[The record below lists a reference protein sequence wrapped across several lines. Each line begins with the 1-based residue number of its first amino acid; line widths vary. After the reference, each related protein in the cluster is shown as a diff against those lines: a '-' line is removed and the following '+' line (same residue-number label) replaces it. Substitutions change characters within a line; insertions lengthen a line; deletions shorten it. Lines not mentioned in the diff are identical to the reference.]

1 MYIACQSS
9 RCGLI
14 LHNLVADYQTA
25 RVAATFFD
33 TGIISWKAKSI
44 GKNVIDVLG
53 VIDWVYAKLMRINVM
68 LFQSDMIWKII
79 GVRYQTWVYNFRE
92 SDGTEV
98 TKTYNICGSY
108 LYWNLIM
115 IGKKGRGSDLDANNL
130 LASGQYTWPDYLTSS
145 PESLRPKTLSPD
157 SNPNFNH
164 KHSSSWHTRY
174 VRLCSWQ
181 VLWWLIFLTYY
192 LSPLTSVK
200 YYGDVA

>member
-33 TGIISWKAKSI
+33 TWIISWKAKSI

-79 GVRYQTWVYNFRE
+79 GVRYRTWVYNFRE

-98 TKTYNICGSY
+98 AKTYNICGSY
-108 LYWNLIM
+108 LFWNLIM
-115 IGKKGRGSDLDANNL
+115 IGEEGEGAQTWMPIISWPVVSTPDLTTWRALPKAWDLRRSLQTQIQTSIINTHHHDTRVMYAYVCGR
-130 LASGQYTWPDYLTSS
+130 Y
-145 PESLRPKTLSPD
+145 
-157 SNPNFNH
+157 F
-164 KHSSSWHTRY
+164 
-174 VRLCSWQ
+174 
-181 VLWWLIFLTYY
+181 
-192 LSPLTSVK
+192 
-200 YYGDVA
+200 GD